1 MKSRPTLEEIKIAL
15 NNEFYDNINIVRV
28 FVANLCGVDSA
39 DMIYNT
45 DELHLLQA
53 RWLYWYSLR
62 YMTQD
67 TFSRL
72 CEITQLDGHRFALRT
87 VHKAV
92 VVMGNLIET
101 DSIWKARWKRI
112 KNFIRELQQQEEE
125 KNEEEKNEEENIEQI
140 NQKHKITIS
149 VPDEIK
155 NKIEIEIK
163 TEKK

>member
-45 DELHLLQA
+45 EEMHLVQA

-62 YMTQD
+62 YMTQE
-67 TFSRL
+67 TFARIS
-72 CEITQLDGHRFALRT
+72 EITQLDGHRVVWRT
-87 VHKAV
+87 IAKAV

-112 KNFIRELQQQEEE
+112 NNFIRELQQQEKE
-125 KNEEEKNEEENIEQI
+125 KEEEKTKKI

-155 NKIEIEIK
+155 NNIEIEIK
-163 TEKK
+163 T